1 MMNAK
6 PTITTTD
13 WTRNDGAQSTLK
25 QPTLNEL
32 LAITFEERQYSRPPQ
47 LIWLCMGG
55 YRRSRF
61 AAPHMSAFGT
71 KRTSRHVR
79 YSSAF
84 GGKADIRRRLLWSTL
99 RLFRRQLVRQ
109 LRPLVFDHGPHFI
122 RDVVDVFDF
131 EQVLMEAPQV
141 GRRHDLAT

>member
-61 AAPHMSAFGT
+61 AAPHMSAFV
-71 KRTSRHVR
+71 KV
-79 YSSAF
+79 F
-84 GGKADIRRRLLWSTL
+84 GCRPLTDGAARMGGRRRKTSKGGN
-99 RLFRRQLVRQ
+99 R
-109 LRPLVFDHGPHFI
+109 GK
-122 RDVVDVFDF
+122 
-131 EQVLMEAPQV
+131 
-141 GRRHDLAT
+141 

>member
-71 KRTSRHVR
+71 KQTLMTPLLFCPFWGQSGQPDWVRCCARAERFRNERGWEKGAPLARGLSVSEERRT
-79 YSSAF
+79 
-84 GGKADIRRRLLWSTL
+84 
-99 RLFRRQLVRQ
+99 
-109 LRPLVFDHGPHFI
+109 
-122 RDVVDVFDF
+122 
-131 EQVLMEAPQV
+131 
-141 GRRHDLAT
+141 

>member
-71 KRTSRHVR
+71 KRTCQHVCAL
-79 YSSAF
+79 SAF
-84 GGKADIRRRLLWSTL
+84 GGKADMQRGVASTASVAIDPK
-99 RLFRRQLVRQ
+99 RT
-109 LRPLVFDHGPHFI
+109 RPDRNPAVQRSPVYAI
-122 RDVVDVFDF
+122 V
-131 EQVLMEAPQV
+131 
-141 GRRHDLAT
+141 

>member
-61 AAPHMSAFGT
+61 AAPHMSANGMARPCSRPARR
-71 KRTSRHVR
+71 KVLRGIKKHKEHVPCHTSPHHLPSARSASISVR
-79 YSSAF
+79 IA
-84 GGKADIRRRLLWSTL
+84 STL
-99 RLFRRQLVRQ
+99 SAS
-109 LRPLVFDHGPHFI
+109 I
-122 RDVVDVFDF
+122 N
-131 EQVLMEAPQV
+131 A
-141 GRRHDLAT
+141 GRSFGN

>member
-61 AAPHMSAFGT
+61 AAPHMSAF
-71 KRTSRHVR
+71 VQV
-79 YSSAF
+79 F
-84 GGKADIRRRLLWSTL
+84 G
-99 RLFRRQLVRQ
+99 RRQSRALPRADAAGVRKAPRHEIAVGGAPALQRALWGFDYGVGLQKVGPTSLLV
-109 LRPLVFDHGPHFI
+109 LLCP
-122 RDVVDVFDF
+122 
-131 EQVLMEAPQV
+131 EAWV
-141 GRRHDLAT
+141 CGHA

>member
-13 WTRNDGAQSTLK
+13 WTRTDGAQSTLK

-55 YRRSRF
+55 
-61 AAPHMSAFGT
+61 
-71 KRTSRHVR
+71 
-79 YSSAF
+79 
-84 GGKADIRRRLLWSTL
+84 
-99 RLFRRQLVRQ
+99 
-109 LRPLVFDHGPHFI
+109 
-122 RDVVDVFDF
+122 
-131 EQVLMEAPQV
+131 
-141 GRRHDLAT
+141 

>member
-32 LAITFEERQYSRPPQ
+32 RAITFEERQYSRPPQ

-61 AAPHMSAFGT
+61 AAPHMSASLIG
-71 KRTSRHVR
+71 
-79 YSSAF
+79 
-84 GGKADIRRRLLWSTL
+84 RLGQALS
-99 RLFRRQLVRQ
+99 
-109 LRPLVFDHGPHFI
+109 D
-122 RDVVDVFDF
+122 
-131 EQVLMEAPQV
+131 
-141 GRRHDLAT
+141 

>member
-47 LIWLCMGG
+47 LIWLCMGV
-55 YRRSRF
+55 R
-61 AAPHMSAFGT
+61 GT
-71 KRTSRHVR
+71 SLAICCTAGVR
-79 YSSAF
+79 
-84 GGKADIRRRLLWSTL
+84 
-99 RLFRRQLVRQ
+99 
-109 LRPLVFDHGPHFI
+109 P
-122 RDVVDVFDF
+122 
-131 EQVLMEAPQV
+131 
-141 GRRHDLAT
+141 